1 MRAELLLHKLV
12 KEHLLGAANLPPSEV
27 PDILTYVGTHTH
39 THTHAHAH
47 HGSVLG
53 YFECWMIQP
62 EFKFVGTGFPG
73 E

>member
-1 MRAELLLHKLV
+1 MNFSWMSAS
-12 KEHLLGAANLPPSEV
+12 KEGNRIGDEEEEVIRSNIHLKAP
-27 PDILTYVGTHTH
+27 TH